1 MVTEQ
6 SNGHHGPTTFTFPDS
21 GVTIKTRKVSP
32 LLLAEIQKTLPPPT
46 PPMQEVD
53 YGGTKRME
61 PNPVHPDYVQALA
74 AYRADF
80 SNLIFRAL
88 VLIGVECEVDAEAVG
103 KLRADMQQFGVTLPP
118 EDKFVYVAHILCTS
132 NEDVTALRDLLL
144 RHSQPTEVAVA
155 EATERFPAEVQGN

>member
-1 MVTEQ
+1 MEN

-53 YGGTKRME
+53 YGGTKKME
-61 PNPVHPDYVQALA
+61 PNPAHPDYAAALA
-74 AYRADF
+74 TYRAEF

-103 KLRADMQQFGVTLPP
+103 KLRADMQQFNVTLPP

-144 RHSQPTEVAVA
+144 RHSQPTEGAVA
-155 EATERFPAEVQGN
+155 EAVDRFPAEVQGN